1 MVHSGKYQQASLGS
15 KHGHAG
21 GTLPESEKRLDL
33 LAARTGR
40 SKSILLKEIIERGL
54 EDTEDYYLAH
64 QVLERVRSGQE
75 TTYSAA
81 EVRRDLALDN

>member
-1 MVHSGKYQQASLGS
+1 MATPVELS
-15 KHGHAG
+15 
-21 GTLPESEKRLDL
+21 PESEKRLSL

-54 EDTEDYYLAH
+54 EDIEDYYLAH

>member
-1 MVHSGKYQQASLGS
+1 MATPVELS
-15 KHGHAG
+15 
-21 GTLPESEKRLDL
+21 PESEKRLDL
-33 LAARTGR
+33 LAERTGR

-54 EDTEDYYLAH
+54 VDIEDYYLAH
-64 QVLERVRSGQE
+64 QVLECVRIGQE